1 MKRMNGYK
9 PTIDAAKTEVV
20 TGKSAI
26 DKAAPAPAHKRL
38 LLQLPQKDAPQAP
51 LRAAKGD
58 DDLMS
63 EEPSVPERG

>member
-1 MKRMNGYK
+1 MKKMNGHN
-9 PTIDAAKTEVV
+9 PTIDAEEPAVVPAKPAL
-20 TGKSAI
+20 G
-26 DKAAPAPAHKRL
+26 KAALPPVDKRL
-38 LLQLPQKDAPQAP
+38 LLPVPPKDAPHPP